1 MTRGDIMNNLSR
13 TTLSQRAR
21 WSVLIVLCSLGA
33 AGCAQNFETYEMTS
47 FDPSQDQ
54 AAIVGYYREAA
65 MDLRE
70 KAAGYAESAVRY
82 EHLFGPQSDW
92 VSGARKLSQYY
103 AESAQELERLAE
115 AHEKAT
121 QPGPQKRRCPARD
134 CSN

>member
-1 MTRGDIMNNLSR
+1 MSNLWHTAHSR
-13 TTLSQRAR
+13 KVR
-21 WSVLIVLCSLGA
+21 WAGLSVLCLLSA
-33 AGCAQNFETYEMTS
+33 AGCAQPVETIEMTS

-82 EHLFGPQSDW
+82 EHLFGPESDW

-115 AHEKAT
+115 AHAKVA
-121 QPGPQKRRCPARD
+121 QPDLQKRQ
-134 CSN
+134 